1 MKIRNRRSELL
12 IRTGLC
18 HVILCFGFIQL
29 SMVSPSNAEGR
40 MYVPKAEPSVK
51 YQLCRLKKVERT
63 DSSTSCFYKA
73 QKVGDDVVVSTETS
87 RTVCQREFSCKIQ

>member
-1 MKIRNRRSELL
+1 MTRISLGYL
-12 IRTGLC
+12 
-18 HVILCFGFIQL
+18 ILCFGFIQL
-29 SMVSPSNAEGR
+29 STLSPSNAEGR

>member
-1 MKIRNRRSELL
+1 MT
-12 IRTGLC
+12 RTSLGY
-18 HVILCFGFIQL
+18 VIFCCGFIQL
-29 SMVSPSNAEGR
+29 LTVSQTNAEGR

-51 YQLCRLKKVERT
+51 YQVCRLQKVERT

-73 QKVGDDVVVSTETS
+73 QKVGDDVVVSTESS

>member
-1 MKIRNRRSELL
+1 MIKTSLFYIF
-12 IRTGLC
+12 
-18 HVILCFGFIQL
+18 LCFGFIQF
-29 SMVSPSNAEGR
+29 STVSPSNAEGR
-40 MYVPKAEPSVK
+40 MYVPKAEPGVK

-73 QKVGDDVVVSTETS
+73 QKVGDDVVVSTESS